1 MAATATSGTPAAS
14 TGVVVNVATDAT
26 LGKILTDG
34 TGMTLYKYASDTS
47 GTSTCSATCL
57 ANWPP
62 LLATGAVVPDP
73 SLTASDFSTTMTTD
87 GRSMVTYKGSPLY
100 HFKGD
105 AAAGDTKGNG
115 VGGVWSV
122 VAP

>member
-1 MAATATSGTPAAS
+1 
-14 TGVVVNVATDAT
+14 
-26 LGKILTDG
+26 
-34 TGMTLYKYASDTS
+34 MTLYKNASDTS

-62 LLATGAVVPDP
+62 VLATGMVVPDP

-87 GRSMVTYKGSPLY
+87 ARSMVTYKGSPLY

-105 AAAGDTKGNG
+105 QAAGDTKGNG

-122 VAP
+122 VVP